1 MPRGHWRGAFAEILH
16 FNQVQDSCI
25 DFQLPCNGQ
34 FFTGSLRIH
43 SRDVSRFHGKRL
55 VVFEKGRNLFKKG
68 RNVFGCCFECL
79 SLQQN
84 RVIPILYREMM
95 LKQIYGLL
103 SKRERKRGVWIAFSV
118 LVRAL
123 LDFAGVA
130 ALIPILLTVFG
141 EKADLSKALLVCGA
155 ALLFVLLKN
164 AASIGL
170 ARFQS
175 RFLLDLYKEFS
186 RKMFC
191 NYYRRGLLFLK
202 SKSSVQLGHEV
213 SFVCYI
219 FSLSVLSPIFKMTGE
234 ALLLF
239 LMVTALMLWEPMVGI
254 LLCLGFLPMVMAYV
268 WLLKGKLRQYGTE
281 ELEARRAQSRT
292 VVEAFRGY
300 AELEISQAFQ
310 TSLASFDKGLNII
323 NHSRLRMETT
333 QMFPTCLSEV
343 SIVVGL
349 ALLLLVGEGNLGVV
363 GGVFAV
369 AAYRMIPAVRG
380 ILNGWNALQNASYSI
395 DVVMEGLQE
404 DDIPQ
409 DEPEGSFTFTRSIEI
424 KELSFA
430 FPDGGVILDNFQGTI
445 RKGERIGV
453 RGPSG
458 SGKSTLFNL
467 LLGFF
472 PPTGGS
478 ICIDDKELTPSN
490 RRQWHRLVGYVPQ
503 EIFIIQGSLADNIAL
518 GQPID
523 REKIGRILEQVQLK
537 EWASELPDSIDTS
550 LGEYGSRL
558 SGGQKQRIG
567 IARAL
572 YKDAEVLFFDEAT
585 SALDSHTE
593 QEINAA
599 LQELSDTHKEL
610 TMIIIAHRE
619 SSLTFCDRIID
630 LKE

>member
-1 MPRGHWRGAFAEILH
+1 
-16 FNQVQDSCI
+16 
-25 DFQLPCNGQ
+25 
-34 FFTGSLRIH
+34 
-43 SRDVSRFHGKRL
+43 
-55 VVFEKGRNLFKKG
+55 
-68 RNVFGCCFECL
+68 
-79 SLQQN
+79 
-84 RVIPILYREMM
+84 M
-95 LKQIYGLL
+95 LKQIFGLL
-103 SKRERKRGVWIAFSV
+103 TEEERKRGIWVAFSV

-123 LDFAGVA
+123 LDFAGIA
-130 ALIPILLTVFG
+130 ALIPILLAVFG
-141 EKADLSKALLVCGA
+141 ERTDIKMALLVCCA
-155 ALLFVLLKN
+155 ALAFILLKN
-164 AASIGL
+164 ALSIGL

-175 RFLLDLYKEFS
+175 IFLLALYKEFS

-213 SFVCYI
+213 TFVCYM
-219 FSLSVLSPIFKMTGE
+219 FSLSILSPLFRIAGE
-234 ALLLF
+234 ALLL
-239 LMVTALMLWEPMVGI
+239 LLIIIALTVWEPLVAL
-254 LLCLGFLPMVMAYV
+254 LLCLGFLPMVVLYV
-268 WLLKGKLRQYGTE
+268 WILKGKLRRYGTE
-281 ELEARRAQSRT
+281 ELEARRRQSRT

-300 AELEISQAFQ
+300 TELEISQAFQ
-310 TSLASFDKGLNII
+310 ASLTSFDNGLTII
-323 NHSRLRMETT
+323 NRSRLRMETM
-333 QMFPTCLSEV
+333 QMFPACLSEI

-380 ILNGWNALQNASYSI
+380 ILNGWNTFQNASYSI
-395 DVVMEGLQE
+395 DVVMEGIKE
-404 DDIPQ
+404 DEMPVEDIG
-409 DEPEGSFTFTRSIEI
+409 DEFTFNHAIEI
-424 KELSFA
+424 QDLGFK
-430 FPDGGVILDNFQGTI
+430 FPDGGVILDHFQAKI
-445 RKGERIGV
+445 NRGERIGV

-467 LLGFF
+467 MLGFL
-472 PPTGGS
+472 PPTSGS
-478 ICIDDKELTPSN
+478 ICIDGRELTPSN

-518 GQPID
+518 GQPVN
-523 REKIGRILEQVQLK
+523 REKIERVLEQVQLK
-537 EWASELPDSIDTS
+537 DWAAELPEGIDTS

-572 YKDAEVLFFDEAT
+572 YKEAEVLFFDEAT
-585 SALDSHTE
+585 SALDSNTE

-630 LKE
+630 LQEVQPSRRMVKEQNQD

>member
-1 MPRGHWRGAFAEILH
+1 MNLLIF
-16 FNQVQDSCI
+16 
-25 DFQLPCNGQ
+25 
-34 FFTGSLRIH
+34 
-43 SRDVSRFHGKRL
+43 
-55 VVFEKGRNLFKKG
+55 VFR
-68 RNVFGCCFECL
+68 
-79 SLQQN
+79 N
-84 RVIPILYREMM
+84 RVIPILYRELM
-95 LKQIYGLL
+95 KQIFGLL
-103 SKRERKRGVWIAFSV
+103 TQEEKKRGVWVAFSV
-118 LVRAL
+118 LARAL

-141 EKADLSKALLVCGA
+141 EKADLKQALLVCLA
-155 ALLFVLLKN
+155 ALAFVLLKN

-170 ARFQS
+170 MRFQS

-213 SFVCYI
+213 SFVCYM
-219 FSLSVLSPIFKMTGE
+219 FSLCVLSPIFRIAGE
-234 ALLLF
+234 ALLLV
-239 LMVTALMLWEPMVGI
+239 LMVSALMLWEPMVGM
-254 LLCLGFLPMVMAYV
+254 LLCLGFLPMVMFYIWV
-268 WLLKGKLRQYGTE
+268 LKGKLRRYGAE
-281 ELEARRAQSRT
+281 ELEARRVQSRT

-300 AELEISQAFQ
+300 TELEISNAFQ
-310 TSLASFDKGLNII
+310 ASLASFDKGLVII
-323 NHSRLRMETT
+323 NHSRLRMETM

-363 GGVFAV
+363 GGVFAI

-380 ILNGWNALQNASYSI
+380 ILNGWNTLQNASYSI
-395 DVVMEGLQE
+395 DVVVDGIKE
-404 DDIPQ
+404 DDVPM
-409 DEPEGSFTFTRSIEI
+409 EESEGSFTFTNAIEI
-424 KELSFA
+424 NDLGFT
-430 FPDGGVILDNFQGTI
+430 FPDGGVILDHFQATI
-445 RKGERIGV
+445 HRGERIGV

-458 SGKSTLFNL
+458 SGKSTLFNI

-472 PPTGGS
+472 PPTAGS
-478 ICIDDKELTPSN
+478 ILIDGRELTPSN

-518 GQPID
+518 GQPVI
-523 REKIGRILEQVQLK
+523 REKIARVLEQVQLK
-537 EWASELPDSIDTS
+537 EWAAELPDGMDTS

-585 SALDSHTE
+585 SALDSNTE

-599 LQELSDTHKEL
+599 LQELSDSHKEL

-619 SSLTFCDRIID
+619 SSLGFCDRIID
-630 LKE
+630 L

>member
-1 MPRGHWRGAFAEILH
+1 MSYLEV
-16 FNQVQDSCI
+16 FNLIKNSTRKDWEHIKNLITFVI
-25 DFQLPCNGQ
+25 
-34 FFTGSLRIH
+34 SL
-43 SRDVSRFHGKRL
+43 
-55 VVFEKGRNLFKKG
+55 
-68 RNVFGCCFECL
+68 
-79 SLQQN
+79 
-84 RVIPILYREMM
+84 VIPILYRERM
-95 LKQIYGLL
+95 LKQIYGILTQE
-103 SKRERKRGVWIAFSV
+103 ERKRGVWVALSV

-130 ALIPILLTVFG
+130 ALIPILLAVFG
-141 EKADLSKALLVCGA
+141 EKTDLSKAMLVCVA
-155 ALLFVLLKN
+155 ALGFVLLKN

-175 RFLLDLYKEFS
+175 RFLLDLYKGFS

-213 SFVCYI
+213 SFVCYM
-219 FSLSVLSPIFKMTGE
+219 FSLCVLSPIFRIAGE
-234 ALLLF
+234 ALLLL
-239 LMVTALMLWEPMVGI
+239 LMVTALMLWEPLVGI
-254 LLCLGFLPMVMAYV
+254 LLCLGFLPMVMIYV
-268 WLLKGKLRQYGTE
+268 WVLKGKLRRYGME
-281 ELEARRAQSRT
+281 ELEARRKQSRT

-300 AELEISQAFQ
+300 TELEISQAFQ
-310 TSLASFDKGLNII
+310 ASLTSFDDGLKII
-323 NHSRLRMETT
+323 NHSRLRMETM
-333 QMFPTCLSEV
+333 QMFPACLSEI

-349 ALLLLVGEGNLGVV
+349 AMLLLVGEGNLGVV

-380 ILNGWNALQNASYSI
+380 ILNGWNTFQNASYSI
-395 DVVMEGLQE
+395 NVVMDGIKEDDVVKEEAEG
-404 DDIPQ
+404 I
-409 DEPEGSFTFTRSIEI
+409 FTFGQAIEI
-424 KELSFA
+424 RHLCFA
-430 FPDGGVILDNFQGTI
+430 FPDGGVVLDDFQATI
-445 RKGERIGV
+445 HRGERIGV

-472 PPTGGS
+472 PPTSGS
-478 ICIDDKELTPSN
+478 IFIDNRELKPSN

-503 EIFIIQGSLADNIAL
+503 EIFIIQGSLAENIAL
-518 GQPID
+518 GQTVI
-523 REKIGRILEQVQLK
+523 REKISRVLEQVQLK
-537 EWASELPDSIDTS
+537 DWASTLPEGIDTS
-550 LGEYGSRL
+550 LGEFGSRL

-572 YKDAEVLFFDEAT
+572 YKEAEVLFFDEAT
-585 SALDSHTE
+585 SALDNQTE

-619 SSLTFCDRIID
+619 SSLAFCDRIID
-630 LKE
+630 LQNTKLNK